1 MSQHDHDEIQAG
13 VMRRLAAVEPLIPA
27 KGTWR
32 SVADDRRPGVVRVV
46 AGPTLRGGPTA
57 ARPARLILA
66 LTAITVLLFAYGL
79 MVGGGQPSPP
89 TSASPSTTPAAA
101 TNEPTPVGILRP
113 GVEPRL
119 LIPLRPASEWTLVD
133 DTEGH
138 LELAHFLDSVG
149 DRGYNVG
156 VTVLEPRAVYDPVV
170 ETRRLPLPDDLIAWI
185 ADHPDLDAD
194 EPEELAVAGLS
205 ATSID
210 VTVTYPSNGP
220 KGQTAQFI
228 DAFHGSWNLES
239 PTRMRLVLLDLPDR
253 PLLIAFSSRPE
264 FFDDSVGQ
272 FEALLRSVK
281 FEERGPSP

>member
-1 MSQHDHDEIQAG
+1 MSQHDHDVIQAG
-13 VMRRLAAVEPLIPA
+13 VMRRLAAVESVIPA
-27 KGTWR
+27 TGTWR
-32 SVADDRRPGVVRVV
+32 SVADARRPGVVRVV
-46 AGPTLRGGPTA
+46 AGPTLRAGPPV

-66 LTAITVLLFAYGL
+66 LAAVTMLMFAYGL
-79 MVGGGQPSPP
+79 MGGGGQPSEPAP
-89 TSASPSTTPAAA
+89 ASPSATPVATT
-101 TNEPTPVGILRP
+101 TEPTPPGMLRP
-113 GVEPRL
+113 AVEPRL
-119 LIPLRPASEWTLVD
+119 LIPIRPASDWMLVD

-185 ADHPDLDAD
+185 GDQPDLDAD
-194 EPEELAVAGLS
+194 EPEEFAVAGLGAS
-205 ATSID
+205 SID
-210 VTVTYPSNGP
+210 ATVTYPSDGP

-228 DAFHGSWNLES
+228 DAGDGSWNLES

-253 PLLIAFSSRPE
+253 PLLIAFSSRPD
-264 FFDDSVGQ
+264 FFDDSVSQ
-272 FEALLRSVK
+272 FEALLRSVE